1 MSVGGSRKMEG
12 ELTVLRIKW
21 ALWIKEGIKAGIISL
36 E

>member
-1 MSVGGSRKMEG
+1 MNVGRSRKMER

-21 ALWIKEGIKAGIISL
+21 ALWVKEGIKAGIISL